1 MNKVGFLTIGQSP
14 RSDITPTFTEIFNKD
29 INIVERGALD
39 SLNEVELL
47 TVLARNEKNTSISRL
62 RDGRSIIIDRR
73 KLLPLLQMELSKLEQ
88 EVDMVIVLSTDD
100 FPILTCEKPIFYPN
114 RIVTKMSSAMADQP
128 KLGLIIP
135 LEEQRST
142 MLKKWEDISDDIT
155 IAVAS
160 PYDYGN
166 FEEAAHYL
174 RDYRVDLIVL
184 DCMGYNEEHR
194 EVVRKESGILTI
206 LPRTLVAGIVLECL

>member
-14 RSDITPTFTEIFNKD
+14 RSDIIPTFTEIFDKNIK
-29 INIVERGALD
+29 IVERGALD
-39 SLNEVELL
+39 SLNEAELL

-88 EVDMVIVLSTDD
+88 EVDMVVVLSTDD
-100 FPILTCEKPIFYPN
+100 FSKLTCEKTIFYPN
-114 RIVTKMSSAMADQP
+114 RIVTQMISAMADQP

-135 LEEQRST
+135 LEEQRET
-142 MLKKWEDISDDIT
+142 MLEKWKDISEDIT

-160 PYDYGN
+160 PFDYGN
-166 FEEAAHYL
+166 FEEAARYL

-194 EVVRKESGILTI
+194 QLVRKESGIFTI
-206 LPRTLVAGIVLECL
+206 LPRTLVAGIVLEYL

>member
-1 MNKVGFLTIGQSP
+1 MTKVGFLTIGQTP
-14 RSDITPTFTEIFNKD
+14 RSDIIPTFTEIFNKD
-29 INIVERGALD
+29 IKIVERGALD
-39 SLNEVELL
+39 SLNEAELL
-47 TVLARNEKNTSISRL
+47 TVLARNEKNTTISRL

-73 KLLPLLQMELSKLEQ
+73 KLPPLLQMELSKLEQ

-100 FPILTCEKPIFYPN
+100 FSNLKCEKPIIYPN
-114 RIVTKMSSAMADQP
+114 RIVTQMISAMADQP

-135 LEEQRST
+135 LEEQRSA
-142 MLKKWEDISDDIT
+142 MLKKWEDISEDIT

-160 PYDYGN
+160 PFDYGN
-166 FEEAAHYL
+166 FEEAARYL

-194 EVVRKESGILTI
+194 QVVRKESGILTI
-206 LPRTLVAGIVLECL
+206 LPRTLVAGIVLEYL